1 MQGIDHGCEHHSNQP
16 LNSQPPPV
24 SGGFVTGFGASWQV
38 ELPAL
43 GWPRPLGFAWK
54 GLKQPELDGQQKTLL
69 KIEVPGWQEGDDKLV
84 QAKLNWDLAEWES
97 NQNSKVFCLNQQTKA
112 ELPTL

>member
-1 MQGIDHGCEHHSNQP
+1 MA
-16 LNSQPPPV
+16 V
-24 SGGFVTGFGASWQV
+24 SITPTSPSSPSLCLFLVELSWGLGHV

-43 GWPRPLGFAWK
+43 RWPHPPGSAWRR
-54 GLKQPELDGQQKTLL
+54 LKQPELDGQQKTPL

-97 NQNSKVFCLNQQTKA
+97 NQNSKVFCLNQQTEA
-112 ELPTL
+112 ELPNL

>member
-16 LNSQPPPV
+16 LSSQPPPV

-43 GWPRPLGFAWK
+43 GWPRPLGSAWK

-84 QAKLNWDLAEWES
+84 QAKLSWDLAEWES
-97 NQNSKVFCLNQQTKA
+97 NQNSKVFCLNQPSEA